1 MMRQVLAVTWKDL
14 LVEFRSRQFLG
25 AMLAFT
31 LVTIVTLNFA
41 FDLDRGDRTG
51 DAAGALWIAF
61 FFAGMLGLGRSI
73 TLERD
78 RGTFEG
84 LLLTPVDGGTLFLG
98 KFLATL
104 LSILLVQVITLPVFA
119 LLYNLPA
126 LHPWV
131 IAITVV
137 GTIGFA
143 ALGTLFSAV
152 ASTGRAREVLL
163 PLLLFPLLVP
173 VLIAAV
179 QATTMVF
186 QGERDDLL
194 AWFNLLVAFDVI
206 FVTLAYLG
214 FSFVIEE

>member
-1 MMRQVLAVTWKDL
+1 MRAALAITRKDL

-41 FDLDRGDRTG
+41 FDLDRGNRTS

-73 TLERD
+73 ALERD

-98 KFLATL
+98 KFMATL

-119 LLYNLPA
+119 VLYNLPA

-131 IAITVV
+131 IAITLV
-137 GTIGFA
+137 GTVGFA
-143 ALGTLFSAV
+143 GLGTLFSAV
-152 ASTGRAREVLL
+152 AANGRAREVLL

-179 QATTMVF
+179 QATALVF
-186 QGERDDLL
+186 QGERGDLI
-194 AWFNLLVAFDVI
+194 AWFNLMVAFDVI

>member
-1 MMRQVLAVTWKDL
+1 MGRALAIAWKDIL
-14 LVEFRSRQFLG
+14 IEFRSRQFLG

-31 LVTIVTLNFA
+31 LVTVVTLNFA
-41 FDLDRGDRTG
+41 FDLDRGDRTS

-73 TLERD
+73 ALERD
-78 RGTFEG
+78 RGTLEG
-84 LLLTPVDGGTLFLG
+84 LLLTPVDGGTIFMG

-104 LSILLVQVITLPVFA
+104 LSLLFVEVITLPVFA
-119 LLYNLPA
+119 VLYNLPA

-131 IAITVV
+131 IALTIAGTV
-137 GTIGFA
+137 GFA
-143 ALGTLFSAV
+143 GLGTLFSAI
-152 ASTGRAREVLL
+152 ASSGRTREVLL

-173 VLIAAV
+173 VLLGAV
-179 QATTMVF
+179 QATAIVF
-186 QGERDDLL
+186 QGDSDGIL

>member
-1 MMRQVLAVTWKDL
+1 VQRVLAIAWKDVL
-14 LVEFRSRQFLG
+14 IEFRSRQFLG

-31 LVTIVTLNFA
+31 LVTVVTLNFA
-41 FDLDRGDRTG
+41 FDLDRGDRTS

-73 TLERD
+73 ALERD

-84 LLLTPVDGGTLFLG
+84 LLLTPVDGGTIFLG

-104 LSILLVQVITLPVFA
+104 ASILFVEVVTLPVFA
-119 LLYNLPA
+119 VLYDLPA

-131 IAITVV
+131 LGITLV

-143 ALGTLFSAV
+143 GLGTLFSAV
-152 ASTGRAREVLL
+152 AATGRAREVLL

-179 QATTMVF
+179 QATAQVF

-194 AWFNLLVAFDVI
+194 SWFNLLVAFDVI

-214 FSFVIEE
+214 FSYVVEE

>member
-1 MMRQVLAVTWKDL
+1 MGRALAIAWKDIL
-14 LVEFRSRQFLG
+14 IEYRSRQFLG

-31 LVTIVTLNFA
+31 LVTVVTLNFA
-41 FDLDRGDRTG
+41 FDLDQGDRTG

-73 TLERD
+73 ALERD
-78 RGTFEG
+78 RGTLEG
-84 LLLTPVDGGTLFLG
+84 LLLTPVDGGTIFLG

-104 LSILLVQVITLPVFA
+104 LSLLFVEAVTLPVFA
-119 LLYNLPA
+119 VLYDLPA

-131 IAITVV
+131 IALAFV
-137 GTIGFA
+137 GTVGFA
-143 ALGTLFSAV
+143 GLGTLFSAI
-152 ASTGRAREVLL
+152 ASSGRTREVLL

-173 VLIAAV
+173 VLLGAV
-179 QATTMVF
+179 QATAIVF
-186 QGERDDLL
+186 AGERDGIL

>member
-1 MMRQVLAVTWKDL
+1 MRRALAIAWKDIL
-14 LVEFRSRQFLG
+14 IEFRSRQFLG

-41 FDLDRGDRTG
+41 FDLDRGNRG
-51 DAAGALWIAF
+51 SDAAGALWIAF

-73 TLERD
+73 ALERD
-78 RGTFEG
+78 RGTLEG
-84 LLLTPVDGGTLFLG
+84 LLLTPTDGGTIFLG

-104 LSILLVQVITLPVFA
+104 LSILLVEVVTLPIFA
-119 LLYNLPA
+119 VLYNLPA

-131 IAITVV
+131 LGIALV
-137 GTIGFA
+137 GTVGFA
-143 ALGTLFSAV
+143 GLGTLFSAV
-152 ASTGRAREVLL
+152 ASSGRAREVLL

-173 VLIAAV
+173 VLLGAV
-179 QATTMVF
+179 QATALVF
-186 QGERDDLL
+186 QGERGDLV

-214 FSFVIEE
+214 FSYVIEE

>member
-1 MMRQVLAVTWKDL
+1 MRRALAIAWKDL

-41 FDLDRGDRTG
+41 FDLDRGDRTS

-73 TLERD
+73 ALERD

-119 LLYNLPA
+119 VLYSLPA

-131 IAITVV
+131 IAITMV

-143 ALGTLFSAV
+143 GLGTLFSAV
-152 ASTGRAREVLL
+152 AANGRAREVLL
-163 PLLLFPLLVP
+163 PLLLFPMLVP
-173 VLIAAV
+173 VLISAV
-179 QATTMVF
+179 QATALVF
-186 QGERDDLL
+186 RGERDDLL
-194 AWFNLLVAFDVI
+194 PWFNLLVAFDVI

>member
-1 MMRQVLAVTWKDL
+1 MSRALAIAWKDIL
-14 LVEFRSRQFLG
+14 IEFRSRQFLG

-31 LVTIVTLNFA
+31 LVTVVTLNFA
-41 FDLDRGDRTG
+41 FDLDQGDRTG

-73 TLERD
+73 ALERD
-78 RGTFEG
+78 RGTLEG
-84 LLLTPVDGGTLFLG
+84 LLLTPVDGGTIFVG
-98 KFLATL
+98 KFLATMLSL
-104 LSILLVQVITLPVFA
+104 LFVEAVTLPVFA
-119 LLYNLPA
+119 VLYDRPA

-131 IAITVV
+131 IALAIV
-137 GTIGFA
+137 GTVGFA
-143 ALGTLFSAV
+143 GLGTLFSAI
-152 ASTGRAREVLL
+152 ASSGRTREVLL

-173 VLIAAV
+173 VLLGAV
-179 QATTMVF
+179 QATAIVF
-186 QGERDDLL
+186 DSERDGIL

>member
-1 MMRQVLAVTWKDL
+1 MRRVLAIAWKDL

-41 FDLDRGDRTG
+41 FDLDRGDRTS

-73 TLERD
+73 ALERD

-119 LLYNLPA
+119 VLYNLPA
-126 LHPWV
+126 LHPWI
-131 IAITVV
+131 IAITLV

-143 ALGTLFSAV
+143 GLGTLFSAV
-152 ASTGRAREVLL
+152 AANGRAREVLL
-163 PLLLFPLLVP
+163 PLLLFPMLVP
-173 VLIAAV
+173 VLISAV
-179 QATTMVF
+179 QATALVF

-194 AWFNLLVAFDVI
+194 PWFNLLVAFDVI

>member
-1 MMRQVLAVTWKDL
+1 MREALAIARKDL
-14 LVEFRSRQFLG
+14 LVELRSRQFLG

-41 FDLDRGDRTG
+41 FDLDRGDRTS

-73 TLERD
+73 ALERD

-84 LLLTPVDGGTLFLG
+84 LLLTPVDGGTLFAG

-104 LSILLVQVITLPVFA
+104 LSILAIQAITLPVFA
-119 LLYNLPA
+119 VLYSLPA

-131 IAITVV
+131 IGIVIVA
-137 GTIGFA
+137 TIGFA
-143 ALGTLFSAV
+143 GLGTLFSAV
-152 ASTGRAREVLL
+152 ASTGRAREVVL

-179 QATTMVF
+179 QATALVF
-186 QGERDDLL
+186 QEESDDLL
-194 AWFNLLVAFDVI
+194 SWFNLLVAFDVI

-214 FSFVIEE
+214 FSYVVEE